1 MPPKK
6 AKQSP
11 QPFTFQI
18 FDDIDGDFCEEEV
31 LVRLIHFWEARNFK
45 RGNILMGLELLL
57 IDSQS
62 NAVQGFISANRL
74 FHYEEHLKRNSIY
87 KLKKFMITPAKKIY
101 KVSDH
106 KHGICFTEKT
116 SMVNVTLGDHQIDE
130 QKFRFRNFEEFSA
143 IVDTNI
149 DLFDVIGQLRLITG
163 DNLHAPT
170 TMETAPHVEG
180 NRSSDRVF
188 LHLLLK
194 DGETIRIYLWGN
206 IAASFRERWNKSE
219 VKPTVLLLTTV
230 NPKTIG
236 ATVSLS
242 STSSTRLF
250 FDTDVDETKQFLTWL
265 GDNCKTT
272 PTIASSS
279 SAVTKLETV
288 TINEIHQFLQNAN
301 PQEVSFT
308 CFATILDIL
317 PQYGWYYIS
326 CSTCNNKLEKA
337 DTSMYCNTCKEYNNV
352 GLVRYRIEIRVGDK
366 NGDLATFVVLNSEAA
381 KIAGKRADAVLN
393 EYIEAEGNDACE
405 GINTIIP
412 ECLKHII
419 GNTCKFQI
427 KLTNYNFNTSR
438 QTITISRIID
448 PNTAFPTDS
457 CEENA
462 KEGDVDYQITVTS
475 KKTRG
480 KSDTDNPAAPN
491 GNKDKRPRLDN

>member
-6 AKQSP
+6 AKQSL

-18 FDDIDGDFCEEEV
+18 FDDIDGDFCDEEV

-74 FHYEEHLKRNSIY
+74 FPYEEHLKRNSIY

-149 DLFDVIGQLRLITG
+149 DLFDIIGQLRLITG
-163 DNLHAPT
+163 DNLHSPT

-194 DGETIRIYLWGN
+194 DETIRIYLWGN

-250 FDTDVDETKQFLTWL
+250 FDTDVDETKQFFTWL

-308 CFATILDIL
+308 CFTTVLDIL

-326 CSTCNNKLEKA
+326 CSICNNKLEKA

-352 GLVRYRIEIRVGDK
+352 GLVSSSEIY
-366 NGDLATFVVLNSEAA
+366 F
-381 KIAGKRADAVLN
+381 
-393 EYIEAEGNDACE
+393 
-405 GINTIIP
+405 II
-412 ECLKHII
+412 
-419 GNTCKFQI
+419 
-427 KLTNYNFNTSR
+427 
-438 QTITISRIID
+438 
-448 PNTAFPTDS
+448 
-457 CEENA
+457 
-462 KEGDVDYQITVTS
+462 
-475 KKTRG
+475 
-480 KSDTDNPAAPN
+480 
-491 GNKDKRPRLDN
+491 KRPRTDQSDIVVQIPYTPNGEASTWPTLRSTLQFLLTYHQIQESEATRMTSMFLQFLNAIHISTESENETAKRVPTTSEENEDCAICLETIKGRDDINNLACNHIYHNECIVTWLYAKKKLSNM